1 MGRHFLRRLLQGI
14 PTFFGVTIISFLLI
28 ITSPGDPVSLL
39 TYSPNQDPEAIEQL
53 RRQLGFDRP
62 ALEQYA
68 YWLIG
73 NDFVQ
78 LDLDGDGIRESTGQR
93 RGLLR
98 GDLGQSIRQRRPVLD
113 MIVERIPATLQ
124 LTVSALLVGY
134 LVGITLGV
142 MSAAYQGSILD
153 QLIRLVSVIGNAIP
167 AFWLGLILII
177 VLTVNADLLPM
188 GGRQDLNSR
197 GFDLIDQLEH
207 MIMPVTVL
215 SLPIIAN
222 ISRYTRTSVLEVLGQ
237 DYVRTAR
244 SKGLSERAVTWKHVI
259 RNALIP
265 VATFLGQAIGGLL
278 GGTVIVEQVFSWPG
292 LGKLVIDAVFNR
304 DYPIVMG
311 SVVIGAIL
319 FIFGMLI
326 SDMLYAILDPR
337 IRME

>member
-1 MGRHFLRRLLQGI
+1 MGRYFLRRLLQAI
-14 PTFFGVTIISFLLI
+14 PTFLGVTIISFLLV
-28 ITSPGDPVSLL
+28 ITSPGDPISLM
-39 TYSPNQDPEAIEQL
+39 TFSPNQDPEAVESI
-53 RRQLGFDRP
+53 RRSLGLDRP
-62 ALEQYA
+62 PLEQYA
-68 YWLIG
+68 YWLVG
-73 NDFVQ
+73 NDFVE
-78 LDLDGDGIRESTGQR
+78 LDLDGDGIKESNGQR
-93 RGLLR
+93 QGLLR

-124 LTVSALLVGY
+124 LTISALLVGY
-134 LVGITLGV
+134 LIGILLGV
-142 MSAAYQGSILD
+142 LSAAYQGSIID
-153 QLIRLVSVIGNAIP
+153 QFIRLISVIGNAIP

-177 VLTVNADLLPM
+177 ALSVNADLLPM
-188 GGRQDLNSR
+188 SGRQNIRSF
-197 GFDLIDQLEH
+197 GFDLVDQLKH
-207 MIMPVTVL
+207 MVMPVTVL

-244 SKGLSERAVTWKHVI
+244 AKGLSEQAVTLRHVV

-265 VATFLGQAIGGLL
+265 VATFLGQTIGGLL

-319 FIFGMLI
+319 FIIGMLI
-326 SDMLYAILDPR
+326 SDMLYALLDPR
-337 IRME
+337 IRLE

>member
-1 MGRHFLRRLLQGI
+1 MGRYFLRRLLQAI
-14 PTFFGVTIISFLLI
+14 PTFLGVTIISFLLV
-28 ITSPGDPVSLL
+28 ITSPGDPITLM
-39 TYSPNQDPEAIEQL
+39 TFSPNQDPEAVAALQ
-53 RRQLGFDRP
+53 RSLGLDRP
-62 ALEQYA
+62 PLEQYA

-73 NDFVQ
+73 NDFVE
-78 LDLDGDGIRESTGQR
+78 LDLDGDGIKESQGQR
-93 RGLLR
+93 EGLLR
-98 GDLGQSIRQRRPVLD
+98 GDLGISIRQRRPVLD

-124 LTVSALLVGY
+124 LTLSALLVGY
-134 LVGITLGV
+134 LVGIILGV
-142 MSAAYQGSILD
+142 ISAAYQGTILD
-153 QLIRLVSVIGNAIP
+153 QFIRLISVVGNAIP

-177 VLTVNADLLPM
+177 LLSVNADLLPM
-188 GGRQDLNSR
+188 SGRQDIRNLNPS
-197 GFDLIDQLEH
+197 LLDQLEH

-244 SKGLSERAVTWKHVI
+244 AKGLTNRAITLRHVV

-265 VATFLGQAIGGLL
+265 VATFLGQSIGGLL

-311 SVVIGAIL
+311 SVVIGAVL
-319 FIFGMLI
+319 FIIGMLI
-326 SDMLYAILDPR
+326 SDMLYALLDPR
-337 IRME
+337 IRLE